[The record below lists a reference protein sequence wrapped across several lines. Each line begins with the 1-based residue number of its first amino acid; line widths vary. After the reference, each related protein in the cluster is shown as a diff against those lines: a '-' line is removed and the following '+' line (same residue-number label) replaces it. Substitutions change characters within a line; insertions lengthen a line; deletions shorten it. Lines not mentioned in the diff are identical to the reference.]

1 MYIDMASKVSFEIE
15 QPGVRPMGCVYTI
28 ASSQP
33 SILLTIWQFG
43 SPMLIFLAGLR
54 QIPHDLYEAS
64 SIDGASKF
72 RQFWKI
78 TLPLLAPVIFFNL
91 VLQTIDAFKTF
102 NNVFIISGGNGSPV
116 DSLLFYT
123 LYLYQQGFEFFR
135 MGYASALAWV
145 LLIIISIFTAIY
157 FYTSKY
163 WVYYESEK

>member
-1 MYIDMASKVSFEIE
+1 
-15 QPGVRPMGCVYTI
+15 
-28 ASSQP
+28 
-33 SILLTIWQFG
+33 
-43 SPMLIFLAGLR
+43 
-54 QIPHDLYEAS
+54 
-64 SIDGASKF
+64 
-72 RQFWKI
+72 
-78 TLPLLAPVIFFNL
+78 

-102 NNVFIISGGNGSPV
+102 NNVFIISGGNGSPA

-145 LLIIISIFTAIY
+145 LLIIISVFTAIY